1 MNTSLLKNSVFWII
15 LTLFIIPTKS
25 HSIKLNAG
33 LLYGSASDFFG
44 EAIVGYPETEFDN
57 ANILGF
63 SVMISDKRG
72 LGCELLVEKYEQEL
86 EELGSVF
93 GNLKSNPIL
102 LLFKYHTIPWQNKGI
117 SFNCDIGA
125 GINLTSFEKGYF
137 FTQQEQQSSGV
148 LKWTTIT
155 DNAFIFE
162 IGLGVGYFFSK
173 NISASFD
180 WKFLINNVRTYWTAE
195 NLDTNISETMEET
208 FFAST
213 SQPMFILRYWFR

>member
-1 MNTSLLKNSVFWII
+1 MSTNLLKNSAFWIT
-15 LTLFIIPTKS
+15 LMLFILPSKI

-44 EAIVGYPETEFDN
+44 EAIVGYPDSEFDN
-57 ANILGF
+57 GTILGL

-72 LGCELLVEKYEQEL
+72 LGCELLIEKYEQNL
-86 EELGSVF
+86 DELGINF
-93 GNLKSNPIL
+93 GTLKSNPIL

-137 FTQQEQQSSGV
+137 FKETESSV
-148 LKWTTIT
+148 LKWTTTT

-162 IGLGVGYFFSK
+162 IGLGLGYFFSK

-195 NLDTNISETMEET
+195 NLDTNISESMEET

-213 SQPMFILRYWFR
+213 SQPMLILRYWF